1 MSVTPATEVV
11 TRNVSDGVAVLT
23 LNRPDRLNAWIP
35 EMQIQY
41 FDLLEEAAADP
52 DVKAIVVTGAGRGFC
67 AGADMEALQSLG
79 SGDGSAED
87 TRADDRPQ
95 TFPLTIPKPVIA
107 AVNGP
112 AAGLGLV
119 MALMCD
125 IRFAAAAPNLRR
137 RSPGAV

>member
-23 LNRPDRLNAWIP
+23 LNRPDRLNAWVP
-35 EMQIQY
+35 EMQIRY

-52 DVKAIVVTGAGRGFC
+52 AVRAIVVTGAGRGFC
-67 AGADMEALQSLG
+67 AGADMESLQSLG
-79 SGDGSAED
+79 SGEGDEA
-87 TRADDRPQ
+87 RADDRPQ

-119 MALMCD
+119 MAL
-125 IRFAAAAPNLRR
+125 IGLSAYALRNVAP
-137 RSPGAV
+137 S